1 MKEKRIYKNYKKYKK
16 LRFSRS
22 KLLSV
27 IIILVIAVFITKL
40 EDIEKSKPLNNNV
53 VTLNKCVDGDTAKFN
68 INGKEETVRF
78 LAVDTPE
85 TKKPNTEVQPY
96 GPEASEYTCKRLNEA
111 KEIRIE
117 YENSN
122 SVDKYGRKLGWIFI
136 DNSLLQ
142 KELVEEGL
150 AKVAYIYDDYKYTD
164 EIKVYEDKAIKAN
177 KGIWSK

>member
-68 INGKEETVRF
+68 INGKEETV
-78 LAVDTPE
+78 
-85 TKKPNTEVQPY
+85 
-96 GPEASEYTCKRLNEA
+96 
-111 KEIRIE
+111 
-117 YENSN
+117 
-122 SVDKYGRKLGWIFI
+122 
-136 DNSLLQ
+136 
-142 KELVEEGL
+142 
-150 AKVAYIYDDYKYTD
+150 
-164 EIKVYEDKAIKAN
+164 
-177 KGIWSK
+177 